1 MWPWSTNISLRSCS
15 SFAFLADLPSCAPG
29 RQNLS
34 HSSLW
39 WYVRSFFVNVI
50 LFLVLFFLT
59 TPVIVVNSIDVVSL
73 TDRVKAM
80 VGH

>member
-1 MWPWSTNISLRSCS
+1 MPPLLT
-15 SFAFLADLPSCAPG
+15 LPSPCARG

-80 VGH
+80 VRHGRGTRTGLRRR